1 MFDYYAHVL
10 EMNEEKLV
18 LEIEKLTKR
27 IVATNPT
34 SPIFNQL
41 KKTKTSWVI
50 VYYFKIIK
58 FKLNMIMFFRKYW

>member
-34 SPIFNQL
+34 VLFSIN
-41 KKTKTSWVI
+41 
-50 VYYFKIIK
+50 
-58 FKLNMIMFFRKYW
+58 